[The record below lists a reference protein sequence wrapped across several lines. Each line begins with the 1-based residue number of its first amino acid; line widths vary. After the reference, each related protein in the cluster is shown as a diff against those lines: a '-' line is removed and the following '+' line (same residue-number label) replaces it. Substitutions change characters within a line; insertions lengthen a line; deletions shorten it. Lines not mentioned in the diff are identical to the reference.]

1 MSVFL
6 KFFGGALLLF
16 AVVMLCYS
24 GVFYAQQ
31 YQILRDWPHAQ
42 ATVIESRVVE
52 HETSSGPL
60 YATELRFAFVATGK
74 PVVGDYVFPHES
86 TVRERKEKQAAQ
98 YVVGSQHTIAYDPA
112 DPSHVRV
119 RPGYNVEFF
128 VIPVFMTGVAAI
140 FGVVGGGLLLLGRF
154 AGRRARRATA

>member
-1 MSVFL
+1 MAVFL

-24 GVFYAQQ
+24 GIFYAQQ
-31 YQILRDWPHAQ
+31 YRILRDWPQAQ
-42 ATVIESRVVE
+42 ATVIDSRVVE
-52 HETSSGPL
+52 QATSDRPL
-60 YATELRFAFVATGK
+60 YATELRFAFAAAGK

-86 TVRERKEKQAAQ
+86 TVRARKEKQAAQ
-98 YVVGSQHTIAYDPA
+98 YAVGSQHTIVYDPA

-128 VIPVFMTGVAAI
+128 VIPVFMTGIAAI
-140 FGVVGGGLLLLGRF
+140 FGVVGGGLLLLGSF
-154 AGRRARRATA
+154 AGRRAQRATA